1 MGTHYED
8 KNWIRLILFYKSSS
22 IFFLSVVFIT
32 IGLILLF
39 LFHVELYD
47 QLTSEDN
54 IIENLS
60 AVLLLFCSCFFLISF
75 FHARKSPL
83 KIHHWLTYGL
93 LMLSI
98 VFFLIAGEEI
108 SWGQRIFDLATP
120 DYLSS
125 VNEQDELNFHNINKR
140 FFDRLLDRATI
151 IFVFISSFLL
161 YRKKEKTLGIQ
172 NPDIFVICSFAI
184 TPFYTQNTQ
193 LDFYH
198 FIYVPLVGLFV
209 FALKNKQKSFLF
221 PLAFTLMLSLIII
234 IIHTT
239 YNHLFP
245 WHYNSANELR
255 EFLFYLSCVA
265 YAYEIMNDIKS
276 PKEIEKNF

>member
-32 IGLILLF
+32 ISFILLF

-161 YRKKEKTLGIQ
+161 YRKKEKTLGIK

-245 WHYNSANELR
+245 WHNNSANELR

-276 PKEIEKNF
+276 PKVIEKNF

>member
-32 IGLILLF
+32 IGFILLF

-125 VNEQDELNFHNINKR
+125 VNEQDELNFHNTNKR

-161 YRKKEKTLGIQ
+161 YRKKVKTLGIQ

-245 WHYNSANELR
+245 WHNNSANELR

-276 PKEIEKNF
+276 PKVIEKNF

>member
-32 IGLILLF
+32 ISFILLF

-98 VFFLIAGEEI
+98 VFFLIAVEEI

-161 YRKKEKTLGIQ
+161 YRKKGKTLRIQ

-245 WHYNSANELR
+245 WHNNSANELR

-265 YAYEIMNDIKS
+265 YAYEIMSDIKS
-276 PKEIEKNF
+276 PKVIEKNF

>member
-1 MGTHYED
+1 LGTHYED

-32 IGLILLF
+32 ISFILLF

-245 WHYNSANELR
+245 WHNNSANELR

-276 PKEIEKNF
+276 PKVIEKNF

>member
-32 IGLILLF
+32 ISFILLF

-161 YRKKEKTLGIQ
+161 YRKKEETLGIQ

-245 WHYNSANELR
+245 WHNNSANELR

-276 PKEIEKNF
+276 PKVIEKNF

>member
-32 IGLILLF
+32 ISFILLF

-209 FALKNKQKSFLF
+209 IALKNKQKSFLF

-245 WHYNSANELR
+245 WHNNSANELR

-276 PKEIEKNF
+276 PKVIEKNF

>member
-1 MGTHYED
+1 MGTHHED

-32 IGLILLF
+32 IGFILLF

-245 WHYNSANELR
+245 WHNNSANELR

-276 PKEIEKNF
+276 PKVIEKNF

>member
-32 IGLILLF
+32 ISFILLF

-161 YRKKEKTLGIQ
+161 YRKKRETLGIQ

-245 WHYNSANELR
+245 WHNNSANELR

-276 PKEIEKNF
+276 PKVIEKNF

>member
-32 IGLILLF
+32 IGFILLF

-151 IFVFISSFLL
+151 VFVFISSFLL

-184 TPFYTQNTQ
+184 TPFYTQNTP

-245 WHYNSANELR
+245 WHNNSANELR

-276 PKEIEKNF
+276 PKIIEKNF

>member
-22 IFFLSVVFIT
+22 IFFLSVVSIA
-32 IGLILLF
+32 IGFILLF

-198 FIYVPLVGLFV
+198 FIYIPLVGLFV

-245 WHYNSANELR
+245 WHNNSANELR

-276 PKEIEKNF
+276 PKVVEKDF

>member
-32 IGLILLF
+32 ISFILLF

-83 KIHHWLTYGL
+83 KIHHWLSYGL

-161 YRKKEKTLGIQ
+161 YRKKEETLGIQ

-245 WHYNSANELR
+245 WHNNSANELR

-276 PKEIEKNF
+276 PKVIEKNF

>member
-8 KNWIRLILFYKSSS
+8 KDWIRLILFYKSSS

-32 IGLILLF
+32 ISFILLF

-83 KIHHWLTYGL
+83 KIHYWLTYGL

-245 WHYNSANELR
+245 WHNNSANELR

-276 PKEIEKNF
+276 PKVIEKNF

>member
-32 IGLILLF
+32 ISFILLF

-245 WHYNSANELR
+245 WHNNSANELR

-276 PKEIEKNF
+276 PKVIEKNF

>member
-1 MGTHYED
+1 M
-8 KNWIRLILFYKSSS
+8 
-22 IFFLSVVFIT
+22 
-32 IGLILLF
+32 
-39 LFHVELYD
+39 
-47 QLTSEDN
+47 
-54 IIENLS
+54 
-60 AVLLLFCSCFFLISF
+60 
-75 FHARKSPL
+75 
-83 KIHHWLTYGL
+83 KIHHWLSYGL

-198 FIYVPLVGLFV
+198 FIYVP
-209 FALKNKQKSFLF
+209 
-221 PLAFTLMLSLIII
+221 
-234 IIHTT
+234 
-239 YNHLFP
+239 
-245 WHYNSANELR
+245 
-255 EFLFYLSCVA
+255 
-265 YAYEIMNDIKS
+265 
-276 PKEIEKNF
+276 

>member
-1 MGTHYED
+1 MGTHHED

-32 IGLILLF
+32 ISFILLF

-161 YRKKEKTLGIQ
+161 DRKKEKTLGIQ

-234 IIHTT
+234 IIHTI

-245 WHYNSANELR
+245 WHNNSANELR

-276 PKEIEKNF
+276 PKVIETNF

>member
-32 IGLILLF
+32 IGFILLF

-161 YRKKEKTLGIQ
+161 YRKKEETLGIQ

-245 WHYNSANELR
+245 WHNNSANELR

-276 PKEIEKNF
+276 PKVIEKNF

>member
-32 IGLILLF
+32 ISFILLF

-161 YRKKEKTLGIQ
+161 YRKKEKTLGIK

-198 FIYVPLVGLFV
+198 FIYVLLVGLFV

-221 PLAFTLMLSLIII
+221 PLAFTLVLSFIII
-234 IIHTT
+234 IVHTT

-245 WHYNSANELR
+245 WHNNSANELR

-276 PKEIEKNF
+276 PKIVEKNF

>member
-1 MGTHYED
+1 MGTHHED

-32 IGLILLF
+32 ISFILLF

-83 KIHHWLTYGL
+83 KIHHWLSYGL

-245 WHYNSANELR
+245 WHNNSANELR

-265 YAYEIMNDIKS
+265 YAYEIMNGIKS
-276 PKEIEKNF
+276 PKVIEKNF

>member
-1 MGTHYED
+1 MGTHHED

-32 IGLILLF
+32 ISFILLF

-161 YRKKEKTLGIQ
+161 YKKKEKTLGIK

-245 WHYNSANELR
+245 WHNNSANELR
-255 EFLFYLSCVA
+255 DFLFYLSCVA

-276 PKEIEKNF
+276 PKVIEKNF

>member
-32 IGLILLF
+32 IGFILLF

-151 IFVFISSFLL
+151 VFVFISSFLL

-184 TPFYTQNTQ
+184 TPFYTQNTP

-245 WHYNSANELR
+245 WHNNSANELR

-276 PKEIEKNF
+276 PKVIEKNF

>member
-32 IGLILLF
+32 ISFILLF

-193 LDFYH
+193 LDFCH

-245 WHYNSANELR
+245 WHNNSANELR

-276 PKEIEKNF
+276 PKVIEKNF

>member
-32 IGLILLF
+32 ISFILLF

-161 YRKKEKTLGIQ
+161 YRKKEKTLGIK

-234 IIHTT
+234 IVHTT

-245 WHYNSANELR
+245 WHNNSANELR

-265 YAYEIMNDIKS
+265 YAYEIMHDIKS
-276 PKEIEKNF
+276 PKVIEKNF

>member
-32 IGLILLF
+32 IGFILLF

-161 YRKKEKTLGIQ
+161 YRKKEKTLGIK
-172 NPDIFVICSFAI
+172 NPDIFILCSFAI

-245 WHYNSANELR
+245 WHNNSANELR

-276 PKEIEKNF
+276 PKVIEKNF

>member
-1 MGTHYED
+1 
-8 KNWIRLILFYKSSS
+8 
-22 IFFLSVVFIT
+22 
-32 IGLILLF
+32 
-39 LFHVELYD
+39 
-47 QLTSEDN
+47 
-54 IIENLS
+54 
-60 AVLLLFCSCFFLISF
+60 
-75 FHARKSPL
+75 
-83 KIHHWLTYGL
+83 
-93 LMLSI
+93 MLSI

-161 YRKKEKTLGIQ
+161 YRKKGKTLGIQ

-245 WHYNSANELR
+245 WHNNSANELR

-265 YAYEIMNDIKS
+265 YAYEIMKNIKA
-276 PKEIEKNF
+276 PENI

>member
-1 MGTHYED
+1 MGTHHED

-32 IGLILLF
+32 IGFILLF

-83 KIHHWLTYGL
+83 KIHYWLTYGL

-245 WHYNSANELR
+245 WHNNSANELR

-276 PKEIEKNF
+276 PKVIEKNF

>member
-1 MGTHYED
+1 MGTHHED

-32 IGLILLF
+32 IGFILLF

-83 KIHHWLTYGL
+83 KIHHWLSYGL

-161 YRKKEKTLGIQ
+161 YRKKEKTLGIK

-198 FIYVPLVGLFV
+198 FIYVPLIGLFV

-234 IIHTT
+234 IVHTT

-245 WHYNSANELR
+245 WHNNSANELR

-276 PKEIEKNF
+276 PKVIEKNF

>member
-1 MGTHYED
+1 MGTHHED

-32 IGLILLF
+32 IGFILLF

-83 KIHHWLTYGL
+83 KIHYWLTYGL

-161 YRKKEKTLGIQ
+161 YRKKGKTLGIQ
-172 NPDIFVICSFAI
+172 NPDIFVIFSFAI

-245 WHYNSANELR
+245 WHNNSANELR

-276 PKEIEKNF
+276 PKVIEKNF

>member
-1 MGTHYED
+1 METHHED

-32 IGLILLF
+32 ISFILLF

-161 YRKKEKTLGIQ
+161 YRKKGKTLGIK

-184 TPFYTQNTQ
+184 TPFNTQNTQ
-193 LDFYH
+193 LDFFH

-245 WHYNSANELR
+245 WHNNSANELR

-276 PKEIEKNF
+276 PKVIEKNF